1 MKKLAGLT
9 IFLMSSFGIF
19 ALTEN
24 EKIQINLSKIGIN
37 QKIIDETKNLSQEI
51 GYKIRMNTAQDYEK
65 RMEELLKKDNRNY
78 IIADKLLEHY
88 LNSSKDKFLGE
99 KGKYAFDSY
108 INSIP
113 FDLEKITML
122 YIYNQISGNKVEEN
136 KYKEIVFSKYK
147 NSWLAKYY
155 NLSKAKDYNDW
166 KKRMQEILKELNKE
180 RKSPNN
186 IVTDEIYYEYELKYH
201 TREIREYIKENKIN
215 DAIQYYLDNIAN
227 DIKTSENV
235 IKYFKEME
243 ILNFNTILEL
253 NNSLEE
259 NLSKSNL
266 EKLENS
272 RIYKI
277 FSANKR

>member
-1 MKKLAGLT
+1 MKKLVGLT

-24 EKIQINLSKIGIN
+24 EKIQINLSKKGID
-37 QKIIDETKNLSQEI
+37 QKIIDETKKLSQEI
-51 GYKIRMNTAQDYEK
+51 GYKIGMNAAQDYEK

-277 FSANKR
+277 FSVNKR

>member
-1 MKKLAGLT
+1 MKKLVGLT

-24 EKIQINLSKIGIN
+24 EKIQINLSKKGID
-37 QKIIDETKNLSQEI
+37 QKIIDETKKLSQEI
-51 GYKIRMNTAQDYEK
+51 GYKIGMNAAQDYEK

-88 LNSSKDKFLGE
+88 LNSSKNKFLGK

-166 KKRMQEILKELNKE
+166 EKRMQEILKDLDKS
-180 RKSPNN
+180 RKDPNN

>member
-24 EKIQINLSKIGIN
+24 EKIQINLSKKGID
-37 QKIIDETKNLSQEI
+37 QKIIDETKKLSQEI
-51 GYKIRMNTAQDYEK
+51 GYKIGMNAAQDYEK

-88 LNSSKDKFLGE
+88 LNSSKNKFLGK

-215 DAIQYYLDNIAN
+215 DAVQYYLDNIAN
-227 DIKTSENV
+227 DEKTSENI

-253 NNSLEE
+253 NNSLDK

-277 FSANKR
+277 FSVNKR

>member
-99 KGKYAFDSY
+99 KGKYAFNSY

-113 FDLEKITML
+113 FDLEKITAL
-122 YIYNQISGNKVEEN
+122 YIYNQ
-136 KYKEIVFSKYK
+136 YKEIVFSKYK

-155 NLSKAKDYNDW
+155 NLSKEKDYNDW
-166 KKRMQEILKELNKE
+166 KKRMQEILKDLDKS
-180 RKSPNN
+180 RKDLNN
-186 IVTDEIYYEYELKYH
+186 IVTDEMYYEYELKYH
-201 TREIREYIKENKIN
+201 TEAIREYIKENKIN
-215 DAIQYYLDNIAN
+215 DAVQYYLDNIAN
-227 DIKTSENV
+227 DEKTSENV

-259 NLSKSNL
+259 NLSKTNL

-277 FSANKR
+277 FSVNKR

>member
-78 IIADKLLEHY
+78 IIADKLSEHY

-99 KGKYAFDSY
+99 KGKYAFNSY

-113 FDLEKITML
+113 FDLEKITAL

-155 NLSKAKDYNDW
+155 NLSKEKDYNDW
-166 KKRMQEILKELNKE
+166 KKRMQEILKDLDKS
-180 RKSPNN
+180 RKDPNN
-186 IVTDEIYYEYELKYH
+186 IVTDEMYYEYELKYH
-201 TREIREYIKENKIN
+201 TRVIQEYIKENKIN
-215 DAIQYYLDNIAN
+215 DAVQYYLDNIAN

-259 NLSKSNL
+259 NLSKTNL

-277 FSANKR
+277 FSVNKR

>member
-1 MKKLAGLT
+1 MKKLVGLT

-24 EKIQINLSKIGIN
+24 EKIQINLSKKGID
-37 QKIIDETKNLSQEI
+37 QKIIDETKKLSQEI
-51 GYKIRMNTAQDYEK
+51 GYKIGMNAAQDYEK
-65 RMEELLKKDNRNY
+65 RMEELLKKDSRNY

-88 LNSSKDKFLGE
+88 LNSSKNKFLGK
-99 KGKYAFDSY
+99 KGKYTFDSY

-235 IKYFKEME
+235 IKYFKEIE

>member
-1 MKKLAGLT
+1 
-9 IFLMSSFGIF
+9 
-19 ALTEN
+19 
-24 EKIQINLSKIGIN
+24 
-37 QKIIDETKNLSQEI
+37 
-51 GYKIRMNTAQDYEK
+51 MNAAQDYEK

-166 KKRMQEILKELNKE
+166 KKRMQEILKDLDKS
-180 RKSPNN
+180 RKDPNN

-215 DAIQYYLDNIAN
+215 DAIQYYIEYIAN
-227 DIKTSENV
+227 DVKTSENV

-243 ILNFNTILEL
+243 ILNFNMILEL

-266 EKLENS
+266 EKLKNS

-277 FSANKR
+277 FSVNKR

>member
-1 MKKLAGLT
+1 MKKLVGLT

-24 EKIQINLSKIGIN
+24 EKIQINLSKKGID
-37 QKIIDETKNLSQEI
+37 QKIIDETKKLSQEI
-51 GYKIRMNTAQDYEK
+51 GYKIGMNAAQDYEK

-88 LNSSKDKFLGE
+88 LNSSKNKFLGK

>member
-88 LNSSKDKFLGE
+88 LNSSKNKFLGK

>member
-1 MKKLAGLT
+1 MEK
-9 IFLMSSFGIF
+9 GI
-19 ALTEN
+19 
-24 EKIQINLSKIGIN
+24 K

-51 GYKIRMNTAQDYEK
+51 GYKIGMNAAQDYEK

-78 IIADKLLEHY
+78 IIADKLSEHY
-88 LNSSKDKFLGE
+88 LKSSKDKFLGE
-99 KGKYAFDSY
+99 KGKYAFNSY

-113 FDLEKITML
+113 FDLEKITAL

-166 KKRMQEILKELNKE
+166 KKRMQEILNDLDKS
-180 RKSPNN
+180 RKDPNN
-186 IVTDEIYYEYELKYH
+186 IVTDEMYYEYELKYH
-201 TREIREYIKENKIN
+201 TGAIREYIKENKIN
-215 DAIQYYLDNIAN
+215 DAVNI
-227 DIKTSENV
+227 

-253 NNSLEE
+253 NNSLDK

-277 FSANKR
+277 FSVNKR

>member
-1 MKKLAGLT
+1 MKKLLGLT
-9 IFLMSSFGIF
+9 IFLISSFGIF

-24 EKIQINLSKIGIN
+24 EKIQINLTKKGIK

-51 GYKIRMNTAQDYEK
+51 GYKIGMNAAQDYEK

-88 LNSSKDKFLGE
+88 LNSSKNKFLGK

>member
-24 EKIQINLSKIGIN
+24 EKIQINLSKKGID
-37 QKIIDETKNLSQEI
+37 QKIIDETKKLSQEI
-51 GYKIRMNTAQDYEK
+51 GYKIGMNAAQDYEK

-88 LNSSKDKFLGE
+88 LNSSKNKFLGK

-227 DIKTSENV
+227 DIKISENV

>member
-24 EKIQINLSKIGIN
+24 EKIQINLSKKGID
-37 QKIIDETKNLSQEI
+37 QKIIDETKKLSQEI
-51 GYKIRMNTAQDYEK
+51 GYKIGMNAAQDYEK

-88 LNSSKDKFLGE
+88 LNSSKNKFLGK

-227 DIKTSENV
+227 DIKT
-235 IKYFKEME
+235 
-243 ILNFNTILEL
+243 
-253 NNSLEE
+253 
-259 NLSKSNL
+259 
-266 EKLENS
+266 
-272 RIYKI
+272 
-277 FSANKR
+277 

>member
-1 MKKLAGLT
+1 MKKLVGLT

-24 EKIQINLSKIGIN
+24 EKIQINLSKKGID
-37 QKIIDETKNLSQEI
+37 QKIIDETKKLSQEI
-51 GYKIRMNTAQDYEK
+51 SYKIGMNAAQDYEK

-88 LNSSKDKFLGE
+88 LNSSKNKFLGK

-166 KKRMQEILKELNKE
+166 KKRMQEILKDLDKS
-180 RKSPNN
+180 RKDPNN

-201 TREIREYIKENKIN
+201 TGAIREYIKENKIN
-215 DAIQYYLDNIAN
+215 DAVQYYLDNIAN
-227 DIKTSENV
+227 DVKTSENV

>member
-99 KGKYAFDSY
+99 KGKYAFNSY

-113 FDLEKITML
+113 FDLEKITAL

-155 NLSKAKDYNDW
+155 NLSKEKDYNDW
-166 KKRMQEILKELNKE
+166 KKRMQEILKDLDKS
-180 RKSPNN
+180 RKDLNN
-186 IVTDEIYYEYELKYH
+186 IVTDEMYYEYELKYH
-201 TREIREYIKENKIN
+201 TEAIREYIKENKIN
-215 DAIQYYLDNIAN
+215 DAVQYYLDNIAN
-227 DIKTSENV
+227 DEKTSENV

-259 NLSKSNL
+259 NLSKTNL

-277 FSANKR
+277 FSVNKR

>member
-51 GYKIRMNTAQDYEK
+51 GYKIGMNTAQNYEK
-65 RMEELLKKDNRNY
+65 RMEELLQKDNRNY

-88 LNSSKDKFLGE
+88 SKSSKEKFRGE
-99 KGKYAFDSY
+99 KGKYAFNSY

-113 FDLEKITML
+113 FHLEKITFL
-122 YIYNQISGNKVEEN
+122 YMYNKILGNKVKEN

-166 KKRMQEILKELNKE
+166 KKRMEEILKDLDKS
-180 RKSPNN
+180 RKDPNN
-186 IVTDEIYYEYELKYH
+186 IVTDEMYYEYELKYH
-201 TREIREYIKENKIN
+201 TRAIREYIKENKVN
-215 DAIQYYLDNIAN
+215 EAVQYYLEHIAN

-235 IKYFKEME
+235 MKYFSEME

-277 FSANKR
+277 FSVNKR

>member
-24 EKIQINLSKIGIN
+24 EKIQINLSKKGID
-37 QKIIDETKNLSQEI
+37 QKIIDETKKLSQEI
-51 GYKIRMNTAQDYEK
+51 GYKIGMNAAQDYEK

-88 LNSSKDKFLGE
+88 LNSSKNKFLGK